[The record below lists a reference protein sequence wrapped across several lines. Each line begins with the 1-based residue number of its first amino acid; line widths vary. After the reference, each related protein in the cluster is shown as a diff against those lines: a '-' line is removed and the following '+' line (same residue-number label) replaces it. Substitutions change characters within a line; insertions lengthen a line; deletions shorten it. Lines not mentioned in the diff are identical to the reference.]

1 MKRAL
6 QNSMKSHRRLVWQFV
21 GLFAALAGTVC
32 AQEET
37 AGPAAKQATPIEVK
51 SPLPLR
57 VLIPNSTPEAV
68 KAATDASRQI
78 HFSVQLVVADSE
90 TLSFWMNGHSQ
101 QMVDLSPEV
110 EDRATPGYIRPEGRQ
125 SLLTTL
131 KADPGTSILE
141 TPDLFTE
148 WGRTVSY
155 RTIAN
160 QAGDS
165 FFSLSIKPKE
175 VGKGEIGLKVTTRLK
190 PDPDETQIT
199 GPVEQEWDVRS
210 PMNHTLMFPMA
221 DVEPSKIMFL
231 LINPNFAGSAN
242 PHEGSPFF
250 ASRISDL
257 SYATRMRIFFSGEPK
272 SLSQSVATEVSDSAA
287 SQPQPSER
295 TDAAPPTAA
304 SPSASPATS
313 STAKEAAVLQML
325 VLDVDSKIAD
335 DVLSKT
341 RTFESDQTLS
351 DAQQKQVPQKETTDD
366 VKEAASTS
374 RSFTMDATLGKLFV
388 ADLRKQDESF
398 KVISR
403 PKVRSL
409 IGVAAALDIQGVD
422 APGKN
427 VAGVG
432 SLKIHVTPKRIDDEL
447 AIRTWLSLSQR
458 VKPSPDSD
466 GGSGPKIELESTVT
480 CPLGGTAVMVL
491 GNSKSERA
499 IILLTDVVSVQS
511 IQPSVAAK
519 KPAIAPAVS
528 ERPRQSQ
535 KPLPYAID
543 QMPDVHAKLE
553 VMCRR
558 SQSLMLLSP
567 IARVAIS
574 HPKIVDVRQETPQ
587 MISLHGL
594 KPGISTVTLWADDSR
609 HPVIYRVEVLPGS
622 PVIQASGVRQ
632 SISQPAPK
640 SEVQQV
646 LDEVREMR
654 KLIQGL
660 RDDMSVLRES
670 VKQPQRKTS
679 PNDIWIHQS
688 DSQVFARGRKI
699 TQVSGH
705 DPAVVEVRVLAPD
718 RLYLTGKKPGR
729 TTLKC
734 LFDGDTVPES
744 FVVEVFAAKHRST
757 TRPAALVPHAADHLP
772 ARRFSK
778 TNPASEPVAVQR
790 GPQTD
795 IRLRQNDVYPVKRDK
810 SVARIVLGSSSI
822 VRVAQH
828 SSKEFVIIGVEPG
841 HTSLLVWSDGEA
853 DPELFQI
860 MVLPTEPVV
869 SDDNALSL
877 TDSPHGDSARRLIEE
892 ALKKKT
898 SIDIEDGTLLDAIRQ
913 LHETAGVN
921 IAVDTRA
928 LEEEGVSTDAR
939 VSIHVAGVS
948 LRSVLKLLLTEHNLA
963 VLIEDEVLK
972 VTSKQRAEG
981 RQTVVAYRVAE
992 FVEQSPD
999 GQASFGELISLITTV
1014 VEPDSWQE
1022 VGGNGSVAS
1031 NVRTGALVIRQTQ
1044 DVHEQIQQLLSA
1056 LRNWTKTASGGA
1068 DSPNPIAVGVDELN
1082 GGRFSGFAPI
1092 ENTQPSSGVQT
1103 PSRGPI
1109 SRDDDSL
1116 SDPARPP
1123 GNTGAPIEAR

>member
-6 QNSMKSHRRLVWQFV
+6 QNSMRWHCGLACQIV
-21 GLFAALAGTVC
+21 GLISVILAG
-32 AQEET
+32 
-37 AGPAAKQATPIEVK
+37 
-51 SPLPLR
+51 
-57 VLIPNSTPEAV
+57 
-68 KAATDASRQI
+68 
-78 HFSVQLVVADSE
+78 
-90 TLSFWMNGHSQ
+90 
-101 QMVDLSPEV
+101 
-110 EDRATPGYIRPEGRQ
+110 
-125 SLLTTL
+125 
-131 KADPGTSILE
+131 
-141 TPDLFTE
+141 
-148 WGRTVSY
+148 
-155 RTIAN
+155 
-160 QAGDS
+160 
-165 FFSLSIKPKE
+165 
-175 VGKGEIGLKVTTRLK
+175 
-190 PDPDETQIT
+190 
-199 GPVEQEWDVRS
+199 
-210 PMNHTLMFPMA
+210 
-221 DVEPSKIMFL
+221 
-231 LINPNFAGSAN
+231 
-242 PHEGSPFF
+242 
-250 ASRISDL
+250 
-257 SYATRMRIFFSGEPK
+257 
-272 SLSQSVATEVSDSAA
+272 
-287 SQPQPSER
+287 
-295 TDAAPPTAA
+295 
-304 SPSASPATS
+304 
-313 STAKEAAVLQML
+313 AAVAQPPEIKVSQESAILQML
-325 VLDVDSKIAD
+325 VLDVDSKIAN

-341 RTFESDQTLS
+341 RTSEDDQNQSD
-351 DAQQKQVPQKETTDD
+351 VPLPQATNRERAGNAKEPM
-366 VKEAASTS
+366 STS

-409 IGVAAALDIQGVD
+409 IGVAAALDIQGID
-422 APGKN
+422 APGQK

-432 SLKIHVTPKRIDDEL
+432 SLKIHVTPKRIDEEL

-458 VKPSPDSD
+458 VKSSPDSD
-466 GGSGPKIELESTVT
+466 GGSGPKFELESTVK

-499 IILLTDVVSVQS
+499 VILLTDVVSVQS

-519 KPAIAPAVS
+519 KPAVAPAVS
-528 ERPRQSQ
+528 ERPSQSKQ
-535 KPLPYAID
+535 PLPYAIH
-543 QMPDVHAKLE
+543 QMPEVQAKLE
-553 VMCRR
+553 VMHQR

-622 PVIQASGVRQ
+622 PVIQASGAQ
-632 SISQPAPK
+632 AATSQAAPR

-670 VKQPQRKTS
+670 VKQPEQKTS
-679 PNDIWIHQS
+679 QGNIWIQQGNR
-688 DSQVFARGRKI
+688 QVFARGRKI
-699 TQVSGH
+699 IQVSGH

-734 LFDGDTVPES
+734 LFVGDAVPES
-744 FVVEVFAAKHRST
+744 FAVEVFGVERRSA
-757 TRPAALVPHAADHLP
+757 TRPATLVPHAADQLP
-772 ARRFSK
+772 ARRFFQ
-778 TNPASEPVAVQR
+778 TNPANEPVAIQR

-860 MVLPTEPVV
+860 MVLPAEPVV

-877 TDSPHGDSARRLIEE
+877 TDSPQGDSARRLIEE

-913 LHETAGVN
+913 LQETAGVN

-963 VLIEDEVLK
+963 IQIEDEVLK
-972 VTSKQRAEG
+972 VTSKQRAGG
-981 RQTVVAYRVAE
+981 RQTVVAYRVGE
-992 FVEQSPD
+992 FVDQSSD
-999 GQASFGELISLITTV
+999 DQAGFDELITLITTV

-1022 VGGNGSVAS
+1022 VGGNGSVAA
-1031 NVRTGALVIRQTQ
+1031 NLPTGALVVRQTQ

-1056 LRNWTKTASGGA
+1056 LRNWTKMASGAA
-1068 DSPNPIAVGVDELN
+1068 DLPNPIAVEVDGLDR
-1082 GGRFSGFAPI
+1082 GRFSGFAPI
-1092 ENTQPSSGVQT
+1092 EKTEPSLGVQT
-1103 PSRGPI
+1103 PSGGPI
-1109 SRDDDSL
+1109 STGDDAL
-1116 SDPARPP
+1116 SESARPP
-1123 GNTGAPIEAR
+1123 GDTGAPVALPRKR